1 MPDEIPAP
9 AIPDSTVPESKPDSS
24 SVAMMELIKNLQA
37 GMQQIQAKM
46 ANDSKEL
53 VEKCKMVSP
62 LGGDF
67 RDYNEI
73 GYILQYIRTDK
84 TLRRQVIEIVK
95 QYADKQ
101 QQAATATAT
110 AAAVLAPK

>member
-1 MPDEIPAP
+1 MAEDTIPPIPEQPSPP
-9 AIPDSTVPESKPDSS
+9 AQPDSS
-24 SVAMMELIKNLQA
+24 TVAMLDVVKNVQQA
-37 GMQQIQAKM
+37 MQQLQAKM
-46 ANDSKEL
+46 QTDSKEL

-73 GYILQYIRTDK
+73 GYILQYIRSDK
-84 TLRRQVIEIVK
+84 VLRRQVVEFVK

-101 QQAATATAT
+101 QASAVTAAT
-110 AAAVLAPK
+110 AAAVLPPAK